1 MRSTL
6 TFVTLVLAS
15 FESAYALPR
24 AYQRPS
30 RRSSV
35 NVLDDVLLFDAP
47 AFDDP
52 ANPGNTLVQLQ
63 GYVATREISIQ
74 PLLSGI
80 SNLLNQSLGLDISQD
95 LATATSRLA
104 LFGTIPLSGK
114 TITAN
119 VNGCGNAVTL
129 PPTDGGMAIQNVSLG
144 ACASTGTTALGTV
157 QLNSIDSRNINFTM
171 FQSAAD
177 GFGVISDI
185 DDTVKVSHTLDK
197 LLLAKAT
204 LIDTPVPVTGM
215 PDVYASLAKS
225 LSTGNASPQF
235 IYVSASPFQLYPFL
249 RDFID
254 TTYSA
259 SSGPIMLNNLTTTS
273 LSAIVDFAQ
282 SNGIQDY
289 KSAMIDR
296 IQGMYP
302 GKKFLTVGD
311 STQKDP
317 ETYGEAIRKYGDFIA
332 CAWIRKVDG
341 ANNTDERFAEA
352 FAGVSPS
359 KYKLYTDDE
368 IPGLANIDVAGGSC
382 S

>member
-1 MRSTL
+1 MRFTL
-6 TFVTLVLAS
+6 TFLTLSLPTPVAS
-15 FESAYALPR
+15 WFG
-24 AYQRPS
+24 
-30 RRSSV
+30 RRSGRS
-35 NVLDDVLLFDAP
+35 AS
-47 AFDDP
+47 
-52 ANPGNTLVQLQ
+52 
-63 GYVATREISIQ
+63 YVATRELSLAPLVSSISDF
-74 PLLSGI
+74 
-80 SNLLNQSLGLDISQD
+80 LNKSLGLDISSD
-95 LATATSRLA
+95 LDTATSRLA

-114 TITAN
+114 AVTAN

-129 PPTDGGMAIQNVSLG
+129 PPTDGGMAIRNVSLG
-144 ACASTGTTALGTV
+144 ACKSANAQATALGTV
-157 QLNSIDSRNINFTM
+157 ALSSVDSRDVNFTM
-171 FQSAAD
+171 FPSSAD

-185 DDTVKVSHTLDK
+185 DDTVKVSHSLDK

-215 PDVYASLAKS
+215 PAVYSSLAKS
-225 LSTGNASPQF
+225 LQSPQF

-282 SNGIQDY
+282 DNGIEDY

-359 KYKLYTDDE
+359 KFKLYTDDE

>member
-1 MRSTL
+1 MRFSLTFL
-6 TFVTLVLAS
+6 TFVLAAV
-15 FESAYALPR
+15 ESAHALP
-24 AYQRPS
+24 QPS

-35 NVLDDVLLFDAP
+35 DILDDVLVFDAP

-63 GYVATREISIQ
+63 AYVATREVSIQ
-74 PLLSGI
+74 PLISGI
-80 SNLLNQSLGLDISQD
+80 SGLLNSSLGLDISPD

-104 LFGTIPLSGK
+104 LFGTIPLGGK
-114 TITAN
+114 TVTAS
-119 VNGCGNAVTL
+119 VGGCGNSVTL
-129 PPTDGGMAIQNVSLG
+129 PPTSGGMAIQNVSLG
-144 ACASTGTTALGTV
+144 ACTSASSSATAFGTV
-157 QLNSIDSRNINFTM
+157 QLSSIDSRNVNFTM
-171 FQSAAD
+171 FSSSAD

-185 DDTVKVSHTLDK
+185 DDTVKISHTLDK
-197 LLLAKAT
+197 LQLAQAT
-204 LIDTPVPVTGM
+204 LIDTPVPVAGM
-215 PDVYASLAKS
+215 PEVYASLAKS
-225 LSTGNASPQF
+225 LNSPQF
-235 IYVSASPFQLYPFL
+235 IFVSASPFQLYPFL

-254 TTYSA
+254 TTYNA

-273 LSAIVDFAQ
+273 LSSIND
-282 SNGIQDY
+282 GIEEY

-317 ETYGEAIRKYGDFIA
+317 ETYGEAIRKYGDFIS
-332 CAWIRKVDG
+332 CAWIRQVDG
-341 ANNTDERFAEA
+341 ANNTAERFAAA
-352 FAGVSPS
+352 FEGVPS
-359 KYKLYTDDE
+359 NKIKLYTDDE

>member
-1 MRSTL
+1 MRLTL
-6 TFVTLVLAS
+6 TFLTLVLAS

-35 NVLDDVLLFDAP
+35 DVLDDVLVFDAP

-52 ANPGNTLVQLQ
+52 ANPENTLVQLQ

-74 PLLSGI
+74 SLLSGI
-80 SNLLNQSLGLDISQD
+80 STLLNQTLGLDISQD

-129 PPTDGGMAIQNVSLG
+129 PPL
-144 ACASTGTTALGTV
+144 TALSST
-157 QLNSIDSRNINFTM
+157 DSRNINFTM
-171 FQSAAD
+171 FPSSAD

-197 LLLAKAT
+197 LQLAQAT

-215 PDVYASLAKS
+215 PDVYASLSKS
-225 LSTGNASPQF
+225 LESPQF

-273 LSAIVDFAQ
+273 LSSIIDFAQ
-282 SNGIQDY
+282 DNGIEAY